1 MGHLK
6 SAALGGVLVLAA
18 VSGSLADDVTDQI
31 DEAVKAYQK
40 KDYATAA
47 TALDAAANLIRQAK
61 AETTKTLLPEPLS
74 GWTADDAE
82 ATTMGAGMMGGGTSI
97 VRRYHKGDEQ
107 VEITLLSD
115 SPMLQAMAMMF
126 TGAISGPDNRLVV
139 IDGRKTTYSKSEN
152 AYQTLVANKTLVKVA
167 GSTGVDDK
175 TLRQYL
181 KGVKFAELE
190 SAAK

>member
-1 MGHLK
+1 MRVLK
-6 SAALGGVLVLAA
+6 SAALGGALLLTA

-61 AETTKTLLPEPLS
+61 GEATKTLLPEPLS
-74 GWTADDAE
+74 GWTADEAE
-82 ATTMGAGMMGGGTSI
+82 VTTMGAGMMGGGTSI
-97 VRRYHKGDEQ
+97 VRRYHKGDDQ
-107 VEITLLSD
+107 VEVTLVSD

-126 TGAISGPDNRLVV
+126 SGAMSGPDNKLVV
-139 IDGRKTTYSKSEN
+139 IDGRKTTYSKSDN
-152 AYQTLVANKTLVKVA
+152 AYQTLVANKTLVKVS
-167 GSTGVDDK
+167 GSEGVDDK
-175 TLRQYL
+175 TLKAYL

-190 SAAK
+190 KAAQ